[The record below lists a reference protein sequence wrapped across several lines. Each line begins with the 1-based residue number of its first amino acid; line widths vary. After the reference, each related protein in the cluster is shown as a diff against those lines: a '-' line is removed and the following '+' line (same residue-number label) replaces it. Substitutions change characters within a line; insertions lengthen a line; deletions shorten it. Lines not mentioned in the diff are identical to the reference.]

1 MGLTIGLLFINA
13 VGIALLFWINGLL
26 KEQDERL
33 KQLKK

>member
-13 VGIALLFWINGLL
+13 VGIALLFWVNSLQ
-26 KEQDERL
+26 KEQEERL